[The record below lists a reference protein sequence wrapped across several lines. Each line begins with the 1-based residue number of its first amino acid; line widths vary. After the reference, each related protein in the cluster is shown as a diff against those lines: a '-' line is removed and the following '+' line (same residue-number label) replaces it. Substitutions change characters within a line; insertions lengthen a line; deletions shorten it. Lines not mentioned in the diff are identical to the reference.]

1 MGSTDSQALSLLLL
15 LESAGVSGV
24 FGVFGVFDVFFLEQL
39 NFGEGAGIWSW
50 LLSSEV
56 QESVQAD
63 T

>member
-24 FGVFGVFDVFFLEQL
+24 FGVFDVFFLEQL
-39 NFGEGAGIWSW
+39 DFGEGAGFWSW